1 MENRSFEN
9 ILNTFDILFIMFDD
23 ILLESYLGKSYYL
36 FILDPN
42 MYFQNDLYLK
52 YNMKSINYN
61 IDYWIRDY
69 WMKDL

>member
-42 MYFQNDLYLK
+42 MHFQNDLYLK

>member
-1 MENRSFEN
+1 
-9 ILNTFDILFIMFDD
+9 MFDD

-36 FILDPN
+36 FILDSN

>member
-36 FILDPN
+36 FILDLN

>member
-1 MENRSFEN
+1 
-9 ILNTFDILFIMFDD
+9 MFDD